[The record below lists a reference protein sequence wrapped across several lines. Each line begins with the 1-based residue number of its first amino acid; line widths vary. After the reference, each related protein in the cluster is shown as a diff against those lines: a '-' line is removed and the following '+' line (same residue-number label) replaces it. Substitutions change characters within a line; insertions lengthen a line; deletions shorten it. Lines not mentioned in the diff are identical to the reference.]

1 MKKVKYL
8 FMKKVKI
15 KEYKREVKENN
26 YNPAA
31 IASLSLGGYSENAES
46 ENISIFDDDYYDSD
60 DSKDKKE
67 VCVDDNSMFNDGYY
81 EKSENDKIIIE
92 KSSDNLKQLTFD
104 STYRVS
110 KREALTSIEA
120 KTPFIVGKNKS
131 KKPKIEE
138 YDAVY
143 KTIPKI
149 KHSDKKGA
157 RRVGYLQVSDKVRK
171 QHINIA
177 KSKNVIGIVN
187 DDYCITKK
195 KGFYQRKIG
204 YVKLQ
209 DDNSGKD
216 KYVEVTKSKG
226 IEFLLILLILV
237 GIGLLIKNCD
247 LPDEWHFN
255 LKNLSLYKTEKQVE
269 YEEHML
275 TVHHDASPVMKDGVL
290 ELNLVSEK
298 SGDADGDLEYIVKII
313 DNMSD
318 ETIFESEKLKEG
330 EGLQSVPVDKKYEVG
345 EYHCDIL
352 CDAYKGLIYLGTVES
367 DMVMIVK

>member
-237 GIGLLIKNCD
+237 GIGLL
-247 LPDEWHFN
+247 
-255 LKNLSLYKTEKQVE
+255 SLYKTEKQVE